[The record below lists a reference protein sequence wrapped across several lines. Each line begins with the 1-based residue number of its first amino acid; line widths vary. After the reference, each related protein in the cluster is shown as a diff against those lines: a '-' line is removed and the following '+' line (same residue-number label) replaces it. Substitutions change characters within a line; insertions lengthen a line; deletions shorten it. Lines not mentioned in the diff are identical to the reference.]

1 MKILC
6 IGEAIV
12 DNQVLDDKLIPHVG
26 GAPLNVSVAL
36 KLMNVD
42 VNFVTMLG
50 NDYFKDFI
58 LKELNSLKLDT
69 KYIFTTNKGN
79 TSLAFVSNDET
90 GNRRFSFYRT
100 NPSDKYLTKNYIKE
114 EMLEDIKIIHFGSLA
129 LLNKETLKS
138 HLKLLKLGI
147 KKNILISFDPNLR
160 FNLVNDLNKY
170 QKLIIKLLKYTN
182 ILKISDDE
190 LEFITKKNNE
200 KETIEYL
207 KSFKNIK
214 IIMLTKGKKGAS
226 IYYKNEIINAS
237 TNSDIKAIDT
247 TGAGD
252 LFTAIMLKNLINED
266 IKNVSIKRLNEYL
279 KEAVTLSSKST
290 LYNGAIASY
299 KKVV

>member
-160 FNLVNDLNKY
+160 FNLVNNLNKY

-200 KETIEYL
+200 KEVIEYL

-252 LFTAIMLKNLINED
+252 LFTAIMLKNLINEE
-266 IKNVSIKRLNEYL
+266 KQ
-279 KEAVTLSSKST
+279 
-290 LYNGAIASY
+290 
-299 KKVV
+299 

>member
-42 VNFVTMLG
+42 TSFVTMLG
-50 NDYFKDFI
+50 DDYFKDFI

-69 KYIFTTNKGN
+69 KYVFTTNKGN
-79 TSLAFVSNDET
+79 TSLAFISNDES
-90 GNRRFSFYRT
+90 GNRHFSFYRT

-114 EMLEDIKIIHFGSLA
+114 EMLEDVKIIHFGSLA

-200 KETIEYL
+200 KEAIEYL
-207 KSFKNIK
+207 KSFNNIK

-226 IYYKNEIINAS
+226 IYYKNEIINAN

-252 LFTAIMLKNLINED
+252 LFTAVMLKNLINED
-266 IKNVSIKRLNEYL
+266 IKNVSIERLNGYL
-279 KEAVTLSSKST
+279 KEAVTLSSNST

>member
-50 NDYFKDFI
+50 DDYFKDFI

-160 FNLVNDLNKY
+160 FNLVNNLNKY

-200 KETIEYL
+200 KEAIEYL

>member
-79 TSLAFVSNDET
+79 TSLAFVFNDET

-160 FNLVNDLNKY
+160 FNLVNNLNKY

-200 KETIEYL
+200 KEAIEYL

>member
-58 LKELNSLKLDT
+58 LKELSSLKLDT

-160 FNLVNDLNKY
+160 FNLVNNLNKY

-200 KETIEYL
+200 KEAIEYL

>member
-160 FNLVNDLNKY
+160 FNLVNNLNKY

-200 KETIEYL
+200 KEAIEYL